1 MSSGEVISWQNSPN
15 TPFRKKYTTAGC
27 VVVTN
32 IRVTKILHT
41 ETLKLQLF
49 LLTIKQHMFCF
60 LEKFTQLE
68 NFLHFYTTA
77 GHDGRDKFQVC
88 IVVLCLRLSKR
99 KSLFACI
106 CQSDFEFS
114 LTTKEINPALNTKN
128 ISYVENLALMYRSK
142 NRQVTVTVVL
152 VWVQEQCICVSKCL
166 LK

>member
-1 MSSGEVISWQNSPN
+1 M
-15 TPFRKKYTTAGC
+15 
-27 VVVTN
+27 
-32 IRVTKILHT
+32 
-41 ETLKLQLF
+41 QLF
-49 LLTIKQHMFCF
+49 LLTIKQHIF
-60 LEKFTQLE
+60 LFSGKIYTAG
-68 NFLHFYTTA
+68 NFFYTTT

-128 ISYVENLALMYRSK
+128 IFYVENLALMYRSK

-152 VWVQEQCICVSKCL
+152 V
-166 LK
+166 